1 MDSFRVIDNI
11 EPKALVEI
19 RLHEGR
25 KHIVRRLM
33 KAVGHPVS
41 DLART
46 QIGPVGLNN
55 LKSGT
60 IRALTSQEVS
70 ELYTAAGM

>member
-1 MDSFRVIDNI
+1 
-11 EPKALVEI
+11 
-19 RLHEGR
+19 
-25 KHIVRRLM
+25 M

-60 IRALTSQEVS
+60 IRP
-70 ELYTAAGM
+70 